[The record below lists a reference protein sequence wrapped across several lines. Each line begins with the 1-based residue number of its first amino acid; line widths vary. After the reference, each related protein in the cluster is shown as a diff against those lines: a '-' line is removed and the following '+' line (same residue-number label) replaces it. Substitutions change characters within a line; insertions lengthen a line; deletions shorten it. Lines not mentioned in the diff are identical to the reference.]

1 MYLPLKTGASYT
13 YPPTEVFLSLRE
25 SKSELEDVVFLVGV
39 VRSNLETV

>member
-1 MYLPLKTGASYT
+1 MYLPLKTGTSYT